1 MSIPLSTGLG
11 LPGLDRPTNRCR
23 RLDQVRTELAPLLD
37 RIATGTLQRE
47 LDGELP
53 FEPVRWLKEAG
64 YGALRVP
71 TEYGGRGLSI
81 PELTQTWVEL
91 AAADAN
97 LPQAFRGHFA
107 LAEDRLWQHGRAA
120 DQRGWFARFVAG
132 EIAGNAWSEVGVHGH
147 RHPAD
152 GAHPR
157 PG

>member
-1 MSIPLSTGLG
+1 MSIPLG
-11 LPGLDRPTNRCR
+11 LPGLDRPTFRSR
-23 RLDQVRTELAPLLD
+23 RLGQVRAELAPLLD

-81 PELTQTWVEL
+81 PELTQTWVVL
-91 AAADAN
+91 AAAERQPAAGVPRA
-97 LPQAFRGHFA
+97 LRPRGGPPVA
-107 LAEDRLWQHGRAA
+107 ARPGGRPARLVRPLRGRRDRRQRLVGGR
-120 DQRGWFARFVAG
+120 
-132 EIAGNAWSEVGVHGH
+132 VHGH

-157 PG
+157 SE